1 MSNILP
7 LKQTS
12 TLWIVGVALAIL
24 MACTR
29 GQHFASVHALPSAS
43 WAVLF
48 LAGAMLRRWWI
59 FALFFALASVLDFGS
74 LAAGTITDWCLSP
87 AYWVLVPAYGTLWAS
102 GRFYARWHELH
113 WRSVP
118 RLALVLLASVFFTY
132 LISGGGYYMLSGHY
146 TPTFA
151 GFLPRIAHYYPH
163 WLGVTAGYVGFV
175 LALHAVV
182 CMAVER
188 MTTLQGSARA

>member
-1 MSNILP
+1 MSTVLP

-12 TLWIVGVALAIL
+12 IRWMVGIALAIL
-24 MACTR
+24 MTCTR

-43 WAVLF
+43 WAVFF
-48 LAGAMLRRWWI
+48 LAGTMLGRWWI
-59 FALFFALASVLDFGS
+59 FVLFFALASVLDFGS

-87 AYWVLVPAYGTLWAS
+87 AYWVLVPAYGTLWVS

-118 RLALVLLASVFFTY
+118 RLALVVPVSVFFTY
-132 LISGGGYYMLSGHY
+132 VISGGGYYMLSGHY
-146 TPTFA
+146 LPTFA
-151 GFLPRIAHYYPH
+151 GFLPRLAHYYPH

-182 CMAVER
+182 STLSER
-188 MTTLQGSARA
+188 VGKLPRSASA